1 MADNRRGSP
10 QIKICGITQ
19 IREAFYLNEVHAEY
33 AGFVF
38 WQKSKRNVSFAQAE
52 EIHRFLDK
60 SIRRVAVTVSP
71 DLQLAR
77 KAEQAG
83 FDILQV
89 HGELHEEVLKQCNL
103 PIWRACNLQ
112 EPQDMNRLEQDPQI
126 AGYVLDAIQAGSGK
140 TFDWAGSRAAV
151 ERMKA
156 TVFAGKTF
164 VLAGGLSA
172 QNIAEAVQILEP
184 DVVDVSTGVEG
195 AGGKE
200 KSLLSDF
207 VRKVRGS

>member
-1 MADNRRGSP
+1 MADNRRASP

-19 IREAFYLNEVHAEY
+19 IREASYLNEVHAEY

-38 WQKSKRNVSFAQAE
+38 WQKSKRNVSFMQAE

-60 SIRRVAVTVSP
+60 SIKRVAVTVSP
-71 DLQLAR
+71 DLQLVR
-77 KAEQAG
+77 KAEHAG

-89 HGELHEEVLKQCNL
+89 HGELHGEVLKQCNL

-112 EPQDMNRLEQDPQI
+112 KPQDMDSLEQDTKI
-126 AGYVLDAIQAGSGK
+126 TGYVLDAKQAGSGK
-140 TFDWAGSRAAV
+140 TFDWKGSCATV
-151 ERMKA
+151 EHMKA

-164 VLAGGLSA
+164 VLAGGLGP
-172 QNIAEAVQILEP
+172 QNVAEAVRTLAP
-184 DVVDVSTGVEG
+184 DIVDVSTGVESIN
-195 AGGKE
+195 GKE
-200 KSLLSDF
+200 KSLILDF